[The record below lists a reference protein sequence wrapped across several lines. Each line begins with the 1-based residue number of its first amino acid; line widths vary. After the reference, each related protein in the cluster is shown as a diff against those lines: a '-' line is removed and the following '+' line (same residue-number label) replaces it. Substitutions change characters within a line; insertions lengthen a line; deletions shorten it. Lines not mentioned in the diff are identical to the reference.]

1 MKVILGCLFGLVLG
15 GPLGAQFLY
24 KDLVVTRQNNGRW
37 KVFEENRVKSV
48 TLKSLEADG
57 KPTEGFLGE
66 QELAGDYSQ
75 MVTHT
80 KTAGSTDSWNITQYV
95 NGRMVRNLD
104 TSDTYQSETKYEY
117 DAEGHILSITNSSLE
132 TDNQLRAEERHIWG
146 YDPAHPGKPL
156 SMLKIKNGT
165 DTTYIQFISDEKGN
179 IVEERSRRLGENLP
193 TIYYYYDDGNR
204 MTDIV
209 RYSPRAKRLLPM
221 VIFEYDE
228 GRVKS
233 MLVVPEEGNSFYQ
246 KWYYTYDEEKGLK
259 TKDQCFNK
267 LKELLGTI
275 EYEYRT
281 K

>member
-1 MKVILGCLFGLVLG
+1 MKVIIGCLFGLVLC
-15 GPLGAQFLY
+15 GPVGAQFLY
-24 KDLVVTRQNNGRW
+24 KDLVVTRQNNARW
-37 KVFEENRVKSV
+37 KVFEENKVRAV

-57 KPTEGFLGE
+57 RPTEGFVGE
-66 QELAGDYSQ
+66 QELSNDYSQ

-80 KTAGSTDSWNITQYV
+80 KTAGSTDSWNITQYA

-104 TSDTYQSETKYEY
+104 TSDTYQSETKYDY
-117 DAEGHILSITNSSLE
+117 DADGHILSIVNTSIE
-132 TDNQLRAEERHIWG
+132 TDNQVKAEERHVWG
-146 YDPAHPGKPL
+146 YDPAHPGKPV

-165 DTTYIQFISDEKGN
+165 DTTYVQFVSDEKGN
-179 IVEERSRRLGENLP
+179 IVEERSKRLGADLP
-193 TIYYYYDDGNR
+193 TIYYYYDDNHL

-209 RYSPRAKRLLPM
+209 RYSPRANRLLPLT
-221 VIFEYDE
+221 IFEYEE

-267 LKELLGTI
+267 QKELLGTI
-275 EYEYRT
+275 EYIYGY